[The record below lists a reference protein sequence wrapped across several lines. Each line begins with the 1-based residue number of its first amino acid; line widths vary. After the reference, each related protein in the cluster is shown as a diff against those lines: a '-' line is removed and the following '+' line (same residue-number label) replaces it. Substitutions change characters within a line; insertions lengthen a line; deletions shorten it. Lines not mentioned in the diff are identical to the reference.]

1 MEHSNARFLAVCI
14 ALVVLQAGF
23 GAYGVIYTKLA
34 KGTNVEPLIFCF
46 YRDGGCAPVLF
57 VVSYLLEKK
66 LLIPKARYVLNCVS
80 SENRNIFNDP

>member
-1 MEHSNARFLAVCI
+1 MENGKSRFFLVCV

-34 KGTNVEPLIFCF
+34 KGTKVDPLIFCF

-66 LLIPKARYVLNCVS
+66 LLIPKVRYTIVFLILFFVFVFVLM
-80 SENRNIFNDP
+80 